1 MHPIVAHELARGRI
15 ADFHH
20 EAELDRR
27 LHEAR
32 ADEPRRPH
40 LHAVA
45 SVEMPDPTRFVRRL
59 LARLRPA
66 VAP

>member
-20 EAELDRR
+20 EAERSRR
-27 LHEAR
+27 LRSTASHDVAP
-32 ADEPRRPH
+32 A
-40 LHAVA
+40 HAHIV
-45 SVEMPDPTRFVRRL
+45 STVHVPDPTRLVRRL
-59 LARLRPA
+59 LTRLRPA

>member
-1 MHPIVAHELARGRI
+1 MHPIVAHELARSRI

-20 EAELDRR
+20 EAELERR

-32 ADEPRRPH
+32 GDEPGRPH
-40 LHAVA
+40 MHLV
-45 SVEMPDPTRFVRRL
+45 SPVDLPDPTQFVRRL

>member
-27 LHEAR
+27 LHAAR
-32 ADEPRRPH
+32 GDEPGRPH
-40 LHAVA
+40 MHVVSAVQ
-45 SVEMPDPTRFVRRL
+45 MPDPTRLVRRL

>member
-1 MHPIVAHELARGRI
+1 MHPIVAHELARSRI

-20 EAELDRR
+20 EADLDRR

-32 ADEPRRPH
+32 GDEPGRPR
-40 LHAVA
+40 LEMVSAVQL
-45 SVEMPDPTRFVRRL
+45 PHPTRFIRL
-59 LARLRPA
+59 MLARLRPA

>member
-1 MHPIVAHELARGRI
+1 MHPIVAHELARSRI

-32 ADEPRRPH
+32 GDEPSRPY
-40 LHAVA
+40 LHAVSA
-45 SVEMPDPTRFVRRL
+45 VQFPHPTRFLRL
-59 LARLRPA
+59 MLARLRPA